1 VAGWKEL
8 ITTNPPVGGTG
19 TLLVLPMF
27 SGYVAALSAS
37 LLARRT
43 KRIAISLVPIA
54 VVLGLGIV
62 TGTTVP
68 VSIVVQGAVF
78 GSVAVAWLALRNDRR
93 RPRLE
98 GQAAHRSR
106 VLTGVGALLA
116 AALLGWFVGP
126 RLPMADASER
136 TVWRVTVTPPF
147 DPRQY
152 PSPLSNY
159 REYVKDVD
167 VKDSTLFTIDGLPE
181 DTLVRLATMDRY
193 DGLVWR
199 PSYQPDQPA
208 TRNSGYFERMGA
220 QIESD
225 FGGKVV
231 TVTVTIGSYVGVW
244 VPDIGEVLS
253 LRFEGG
259 PRDELLNEEF
269 RYNRATDTAAS
280 RVPLQKGDR
289 YVMTVRLP
297 TKKSTFEKAVITAD
311 MSLVATAENVPELT
325 KWANTPAIQVV
336 LDPGTRIDQY
346 VDRMKQ
352 DGAYSDG
359 DQDQGQAPAR
369 AGHSAYRLGTEFVGA
384 SALVGNAEQYASAL
398 ALVLRGVDAL
408 PSRVVMGFQ
417 VTGTGKGP
425 VEVTGKQVDAW
436 VEVPIDKVGWV
447 AILPTPDRSDTALKQ
462 KSPSPPQPEYDTQV
476 PPPPP
481 VLEPEFD
488 QPAQSKTGAKPT
500 KPDGPKA
507 PAKPNSGD
515 GDVVAVSRGVVIVG
529 GVLGTLGLISALLVL
544 GIVLA
549 KGLRRRK
556 RKKVGTTHE
565 RIANGWREVTDAAI
579 DMGRPLP
586 TTATRREAALFLDG
600 STVTLAERADAAVF
614 GPDQPTDADVEQ
626 YWVDMEAML
635 ASIHGELGLRARLN
649 ARLSLSSFRQGW
661 RRSAD
666 GADRRTERSR

>member
-1 VAGWKEL
+1 MSALLRKLVPTKAERIDTGVVVILVALGLIGFRSSFGGIEFMVIGLVGALLGLLVAHVVDRLRPPPVVGIAAALLVYTIIGGAVALHERAIAGVLPNLDTIKGAARTPVAGWKEL

-253 LRFEGG
+253 LR
-259 PRDELLNEEF
+259 ELLPWWSF
-269 RYNRATDTAAS
+269 RPRRSESPRKAGPTAA
-280 RVPLQKGDR
+280 
-289 YVMTVRLP
+289 
-297 TKKSTFEKAVITAD
+297 
-311 MSLVATAENVPELT
+311 
-325 KWANTPAIQVV
+325 
-336 LDPGTRIDQY
+336 
-346 VDRMKQ
+346 
-352 DGAYSDG
+352 
-359 DQDQGQAPAR
+359 
-369 AGHSAYRLGTEFVGA
+369 AG
-384 SALVGNAEQYASAL
+384 
-398 ALVLRGVDAL
+398 
-408 PSRVVMGFQ
+408 
-417 VTGTGKGP
+417 
-425 VEVTGKQVDAW
+425 
-436 VEVPIDKVGWV
+436 
-447 AILPTPDRSDTALKQ
+447 
-462 KSPSPPQPEYDTQV
+462 
-476 PPPPP
+476 
-481 VLEPEFD
+481 
-488 QPAQSKTGAKPT
+488 
-500 KPDGPKA
+500 
-507 PAKPNSGD
+507 
-515 GDVVAVSRGVVIVG
+515 
-529 GVLGTLGLISALLVL
+529 
-544 GIVLA
+544 
-549 KGLRRRK
+549 
-556 RKKVGTTHE
+556 
-565 RIANGWREVTDAAI
+565 
-579 DMGRPLP
+579 
-586 TTATRREAALFLDG
+586 
-600 STVTLAERADAAVF
+600 
-614 GPDQPTDADVEQ
+614 
-626 YWVDMEAML
+626 
-635 ASIHGELGLRARLN
+635 
-649 ARLSLSSFRQGW
+649 SS
-661 RRSAD
+661 
-666 GADRRTERSR
+666 